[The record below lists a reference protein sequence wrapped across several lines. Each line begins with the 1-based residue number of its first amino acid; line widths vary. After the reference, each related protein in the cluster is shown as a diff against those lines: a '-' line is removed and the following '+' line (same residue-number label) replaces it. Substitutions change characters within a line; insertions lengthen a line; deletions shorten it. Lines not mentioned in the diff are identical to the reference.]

1 MVPNGAT
8 HHYDNKCKI
17 LNGKHFQYRVELS
30 FKEIRDGLLDK
41 MKYYATRVDSQIR
54 RFLSKQSMI
63 AKKLFQI
70 CQKIVNLQF

>member
-1 MVPNGAT
+1 M
-8 HHYDNKCKI
+8 

-41 MKYYATRVDSQIR
+41 TKYYATRVDSQIR